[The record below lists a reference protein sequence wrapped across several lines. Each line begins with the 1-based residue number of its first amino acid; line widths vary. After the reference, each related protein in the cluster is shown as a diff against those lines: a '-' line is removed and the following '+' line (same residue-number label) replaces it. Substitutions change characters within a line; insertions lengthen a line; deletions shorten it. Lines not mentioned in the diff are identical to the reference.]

1 MASVECNPNATAAAG
16 YQFDGWYNL
25 SDEKVS
31 DQATYTVEA
40 QTSLTLV
47 AKFQEETQHT
57 HTVTLVKGTPATC
70 TQPGVKDYYQCDCGA
85 VFEDEAM
92 TKPIE
97 DLDTWKVIPALGH
110 KTEVQGAKEATCT
123 AEGYTGDQVC
133 TVCGETVEKGQA
145 IPMKD
150 HHYENGVCVDCGAK
164 DPNYVEPT
172 PKPTTEPT
180 PAPTQEPQE
189 SQKPETT
196 DKPQATEDPGKVPP
210 TGDASQLMLYVAA
223 LAGAT
228 LLLGTAAVARKRRG

>member
-1 MASVECNPNATAAAG
+1 MECNYTATAAAG

-25 SDEKVS
+25 MGEKVS

-92 TKPIE
+92 T
-97 DLDTWKVIPALGH
+97 
-110 KTEVQGAKEATCT
+110 
-123 AEGYTGDQVC
+123 
-133 TVCGETVEKGQA
+133 
-145 IPMKD
+145 
-150 HHYENGVCVDCGAK
+150 
-164 DPNYVEPT
+164 
-172 PKPTTEPT
+172 KPTTEPT

>member
-1 MASVECNPNATAAAG
+1 MVGAGTAVFFVASVECNYTATAAAG

-31 DQATYTVEA
+31 DQATYTLEA

-133 TVCGETVEKGQA
+133 TVCGETRGEG
-145 IPMKD
+145 
-150 HHYENGVCVDCGAK
+150 
-164 DPNYVEPT
+164 
-172 PKPTTEPT
+172 
-180 PAPTQEPQE
+180 
-189 SQKPETT
+189 
-196 DKPQATEDPGKVPP
+196 PGHPHEGPP
-210 TGDASQLMLYVAA
+210 L
-223 LAGAT
+223 
-228 LLLGTAAVARKRRG
+228 RKRRVCGLRRQGHQLCGAHAQAHHRAHSRSHSGAPGEPEARDHRQAPGYGGSR

>member
-1 MASVECNPNATAAAG
+1 
-16 YQFDGWYNL
+16 
-25 SDEKVS
+25 
-31 DQATYTVEA
+31 
-40 QTSLTLV
+40 
-47 AKFQEETQHT
+47 
-57 HTVTLVKGTPATC
+57 
-70 TQPGVKDYYQCDCGA
+70 
-85 VFEDEAM
+85 
-92 TKPIE
+92 
-97 DLDTWKVIPALGH
+97 
-110 KTEVQGAKEATCT
+110 
-123 AEGYTGDQVC
+123 
-133 TVCGETVEKGQA
+133 
-145 IPMKD
+145 MKD

-164 DPNYVEPT
+164 DTNYVEPT